1 MSCILATLP
10 TPAPTTS
17 PGSPT
22 ASPVFA
28 PTPKPT
34 QQPTLRPTRSPD
46 ATPAPALPYEY
57 APTESAAPHCR
68 FRDADVCWG
77 NAHRFLEV
85 VAHGP
90 FVEIDGGAYA
100 APALG
105 DLDGDG
111 DLDVV
116 LGVEAGGELLYFEN
130 LAPGWFA
137 RRTQDANPFDGI
149 DAGSKSAPA
158 LADLDADGDL
168 DVVIGSYDGTVTFLE
183 NTGSREAPA
192 FVQNDALFKIVT
204 DAGYTHPKPTLAD
217 IDGDGDLDLVLGHLD
232 DTLAYFL
239 NTGNAT
245 APRFVADATNPFSS
259 LDSGR
264 DSSAPT
270 LADLD
275 GDGTRTVSAV
285 GDRDSTRP
293 PQVIWTSPS
302 GRGTEG

>member
-57 APTESAAPHCR
+57 APTDSAAPHCR

-85 VAHGP
+85 VAHGT

-217 IDGDGDLDLVLGHLD
+217 IDGDSDLDLVLGHLD

-245 APRFVADATNPFSS
+245 APRFVADATNPFAS

-270 LADLD
+270 LSDLD
-275 GDGTRTVSAV
+275 GDGTLAPRPCRQAV
-285 GDRDSTRP
+285 ATARAHR
-293 PQVIWTSPS
+293 
-302 GRGTEG
+302 R